1 MFTNSNLQVFLNA
14 GILLISFVA
23 FFDVLIK
30 FKKPLLLKTLLL
42 LNITAIAVSSF
53 GQLFI
58 VYVYYFKI
66 ITNIPTYIIALT
78 SLVFFF
84 QLHKSKWNIYINSTC
99 AFLMALI
106 VFIPFYFHYKY
117 GLSFKTDYYL
127 NLNTAFI
134 IKAFRIF
141 FTTFFIISFSYILY
155 ILNYKFD
162 TDNLYYK
169 KFKIWFRFLIWVLLI
184 AIVFRILQFL
194 FPTVF
199 IYSFIASIFAHLSP
213 LILTIYRPSI
223 LNLGPK
229 SISSLGI
236 FTNTA
241 LKGFPS
247 DFFFQQFFTNLY
259 FLNENASTQDFSKT
273 IDVKQDQLSD
283 FLRTNYNFNFT
294 EMVNKSRIDYF
305 VELAKRP
312 ESKLVTIE
320 SLSKQSGFSSR
331 QNMNKF
337 FKRFHGGVPSDL
349 FKI

>member
-1 MFTNSNLQVFLNA
+1 MFTNSNVQVFLNA

-127 NLNTAFI
+127 NHKTGTI
-134 IKAFRIF
+134 IKSIRVL
-141 FTTFFIISFSYILY
+141 FTSFFISSFSYILY
-155 ILNYKFD
+155 ILYFKF
-162 TDNLYYK
+162 TYDNLYYK
-169 KFKIWFRFLIWVLLI
+169 KFKIWFSFLIWALII
-184 AIVFRILQFL
+184 AIAFRILN
-194 FPTVF
+194 F
-199 IYSFIASIFAHLSP
+199 IYPSIFFYTLISALFAHLSP
-213 LILTIYRPSI
+213 LLLIIYRPSI

-229 SISSLGI
+229 SISSLNL
-236 FTNTA
+236 FTNTS
-241 LKGFPS
+241 LHDFPS
-247 DFFFQQFFTNLY
+247 KLFFEHFFSRLY
-259 FLNENASTQDFSKT
+259 FLDQNASAQDFAET
-273 IDVKQDQLSD
+273 IEVKLEQLSG
-283 FLRTNYNFNFT
+283 FIRTNYNLTFT
-294 EMVNKSRIDYF
+294 ELVNKSRIDYF

-312 ESKLVTIE
+312 ESKLLTIE
-320 SLSKQSGFSSR
+320 SLSKQCGFSSR

-337 FKRFHGGVPSDL
+337 FKRFHGGIPSDL
-349 FKI
+349 LKI

>member
-1 MFTNSNLQVFLNA
+1 MFTNSNVQVFFNA

-30 FKKPLLLKTLLL
+30 FKKPLLLKTLML

-84 QLHKSKWNIYINSTC
+84 QLHKSKWNIFINATC
-99 AFLMALI
+99 AFLMAI
-106 VFIPFYFHYKY
+106 IFFVPFYFHYKY
-117 GLSFKTDYYL
+117 GLSYKTDYYL
-127 NLNTAFI
+127 NPKTHVI
-134 IKAFRIF
+134 IKTIRFLF
-141 FTTFFIISFSYILY
+141 VSFFITSFSYILY
-155 ILNYKFD
+155 ILYFKY
-162 TDNLYYK
+162 TYDNLYYK
-169 KFKIWFRFLIWVLLI
+169 KFKIWFSFLICILI
-184 AIVFRILQFL
+184 SAICFRILQFI

-199 IYSFIASIFAHLSP
+199 VYGIVASIFAHFSP
-213 LILTIYRPSI
+213 LLLIIYRPSI

-229 SISSLGI
+229 SISSLDV
-236 FTNTA
+236 FTNNY
-241 LKGFPS
+241 LNDFPS
-247 DFFFQQFFTNLY
+247 NLFFEHFFSRLY
-259 FLNENASTQDFSKT
+259 FLDQNASAQDFT
-273 IDVKQDQLSD
+273 ETLDVKPDQLAG
-283 FLRTNYNFNFT
+283 FIRTNYNFTFT
-294 EMVNKSRIDYF
+294 ELVNKSRIDYF

-320 SLSKQSGFSSR
+320 SLSKQCGFSSR

-337 FKRFHGGVPSDL
+337 FKRFHGGIPSDL
-349 FKI
+349 LKL

>member
-1 MFTNSNLQVFLNA
+1 MFTNINVQVFLNS
-14 GILLISFVA
+14 GIFLLAIIT

-30 FKKPLLLKTLLL
+30 FKKPPLLKALLL
-42 LNITAIAVSSF
+42 LNVFAIAISSF

-66 ITNIPTYIIALT
+66 ITNIPTYIVALS

-84 QLHKSKWNIYINSTC
+84 QLHKSKWNIFINVVC
-99 AFLMALI
+99 AFLMGLI
-106 VFIPFYFHYKY
+106 VFIPIYFYYTY
-117 GLSFKTDYYL
+117 GLSFKSDYYL
-127 NLNTAFI
+127 IAETATT
-134 IKAFRIF
+134 IKLIRLFY
-141 FTTFFIISFSYILY
+141 TSFFIIFFCYIIY
-155 ILNYKFD
+155 ILNYKFNY
-162 TDNLYYK
+162 DNLYYK
-169 KFKIWFRFLIWVLLI
+169 KFKIWFRFLILVLII
-184 AIVFRILQFL
+184 AFAFRILQFL

-199 IYSFIASIFAHLSP
+199 LYGIIASIFAHLSP
-213 LILTIYRPSI
+213 LLLTIYRPSI

-229 SISSLGI
+229 SMTSLNV
-236 FTNTA
+236 FTNTV

-247 DFFFQQFFTNLY
+247 DLFFQHFFTQLY
-259 FLNENASTQDFSKT
+259 FLNDNASAQDFART
-273 IDVKQDQLSD
+273 INVKPDQLAN
-283 FLRTNYNFNFT
+283 FLRTKYNFTFT
-294 EMVNKSRIDYF
+294 ELINKSRIDYF

>member
-1 MFTNSNLQVFLNA
+1 MFTNSNVQVFLNS
-14 GILLISFVA
+14 GIFILSIIT
-23 FFDVLIK
+23 FFDVFIK
-30 FKKPLLLKTLLL
+30 FKKPPLLKALLL
-42 LNITAIAVSSF
+42 LNVFAIAVSSF
-53 GQLFI
+53 GQLFV

-66 ITNIPTYIIALT
+66 ITNIPTYIIANT

-84 QLHKSKWNIYINSTC
+84 QLHKSKWNKTINIICS
-99 AFLMALI
+99 FLMVLI
-106 VFIPFYFHYKY
+106 ILVPAYFNYAY
-117 GLSFKTDYYL
+117 GLSFRTDYYL
-127 NLNTAFI
+127 NPKTKIIINTI
-134 IKAFRIF
+134 RIF
-141 FTTFFIISFSYILY
+141 YTIFFITSFGYILY

-169 KFKIWFRFLIWVLLI
+169 KFKIWFRFLIWVLVI
-184 AIVFRILQFL
+184 AIAFRIFQFL

-199 IYSFIASIFAHLSP
+199 IFTIIATIFAHLSP

-229 SISSLGI
+229 SMTSLNV
-236 FTNTA
+236 FTNTV

-247 DFFFQQFFTNLY
+247 DLFFQHFFTQLY
-259 FLNENASTQDFSKT
+259 FLNENASAQDFSKI
-273 IDVKQDQLSD
+273 IDVKPDQLSD
-283 FLRTNYNFNFT
+283 FLRTNYNFTFT